1 MKKIFKCNCKGRCG
15 NRRCACLRENESC
28 GEGCGCTRC
37 ANPLNRVDVEN
48 LSICAI
54 QNVERM
60 LALTERQ
67 LSLRMEMPCGHPA
80 VPLRKLLQIY
90 TCPGCDEEYW
100 YSFCWNHVVQDNCSW
115 HCDICRACRN
125 WREWHCP
132 GFERCTYVSVTAL
145 RELQRSRAVR
155 LMTGTFRIQS
165 ALAGEV
171 VEKEMATEGDALW
184 KQPPAPR
191 NIRLVIARF
200 GSRLAT

>member
-1 MKKIFKCNCKGRCG
+1 MKKIFKCNCKGQCG

-54 QNVERM
+54 QNVERV

-67 LSLRMEMPCGHPA
+67 LSRRMEMPCGHPA
-80 VPLRKLLQIY
+80 VPLRKLLKIY
-90 TCPGCDEEYW
+90 TCPECDEEYW

-115 HCDICRACRN
+115 HCDICRACRD

-132 GFERCTYVSVTAL
+132 GCERCTYGLTLPCENCSD
-145 RELQRSRAVR
+145 REPFDS
-155 LMTGTFRIQS
+155 
-165 ALAGEV
+165 
-171 VEKEMATEGDALW
+171 
-184 KQPPAPR
+184 
-191 NIRLVIARF
+191 
-200 GSRLAT
+200 